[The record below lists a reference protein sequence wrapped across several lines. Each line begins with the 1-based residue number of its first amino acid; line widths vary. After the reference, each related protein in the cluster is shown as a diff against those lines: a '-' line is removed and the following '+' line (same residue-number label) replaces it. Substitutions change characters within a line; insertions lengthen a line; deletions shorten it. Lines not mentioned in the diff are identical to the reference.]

1 MKGKEQLAT
10 WVDAPIRHRL
20 RVYAAV
26 SSTTITDV
34 VSAALDR
41 YLPAL
46 PDMVRADN
54 AAAGRPAA
62 VDSEAMILPT
72 CKSALLALNVGD
84 SGAA

>member
-1 MKGKEQLAT
+1 VKGKEQLAT
-10 WVDAPIRHRL
+10 WVDAPIRRRL

-54 AAAGRPAA
+54 AAAGQPAA
-62 VDSEAMILPT
+62 SEAMILPT

-84 SGAA
+84 SGAAR